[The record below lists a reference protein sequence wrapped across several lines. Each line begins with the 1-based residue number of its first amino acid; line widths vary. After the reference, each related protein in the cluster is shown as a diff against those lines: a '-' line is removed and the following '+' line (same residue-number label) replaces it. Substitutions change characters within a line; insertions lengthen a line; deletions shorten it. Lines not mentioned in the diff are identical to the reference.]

1 MADVANANT
10 RVFYATQ
17 AVTIGGMGNTA
28 GVIDSWSVSGTCD
41 QTGKPTIAHGLQ
53 SIGVDTN
60 FNLEQAFE
68 LGQLSL
74 YENIEDI
81 PDISVSMQ
89 KFLDGYSLL
98 YHLGASFTDAHASNN
113 TELASTKTT
122 LSGRADTR
130 ADIRLLITDTTDE
143 QVATGIGGVATS
155 PVSELYCS
163 GMYISSISYT
173 IPTDGTCT
181 EDVTFVGNNKKW
193 ITDPE
198 AGSDNVLLANDSGVA
213 DGFGTIFGS
222 DEPSAPGNHVLRR
235 EDVVTTASG
244 VGGGAGQYSTVVP
257 SIIAGVSAG
266 ATIGTRT
273 VTNAGLVDTDNVHLN
288 SFTCS
293 TDLGREQINQL
304 GTRTPYNRY
313 VTFPTEVTSTIEV
326 TATAGDNV
334 NAVETAR
341 TNLSNHEI
349 CMVLADSTIIHLGKK
364 NKLASITYGGGDAG
378 GGNATITYNFSNF
391 NDMVVLHSG
400 DPIRGSD
407 GTAGV
412 NYWADK
418 FAT

>member
-1 MADVANANT
+1 MAVVPNSNT

-17 AVTIGGMGNTA
+17 AVTIGGIGNTA
-28 GVIDSWSVSGTCD
+28 DPIDSWQSGDCD
-41 QTGKPTIAHGLQ
+41 QTGAHTIVHGLQ

-98 YHLGASFTDAHASNN
+98 YHLGASFDDTVSATDS
-113 TELASTKTT
+113 TQLALTKTT

-130 ADIRLLITDTTDE
+130 ADIRMIINETSEEAVTSGDE
-143 QVATGIGGVATS
+143 AVA
-155 PVSELYCS
+155 ELYCS
-163 GMYISSISYT
+163 GMYLSSVSYT

-181 EDVTFVGNNKKW
+181 EDVTFVGNSKKW
-193 ITDPE
+193 INDPATYDNLLLDDSALSKTGVHE
-198 AGSDNVLLANDSGVA
+198 QFGS
-213 DGFGTIFGS
+213 IFGS
-222 DEPSAPGNHVLRR
+222 DEPNAPGAHVLRR

-244 VGGGAGQYSTVVP
+244 LNGGAGGYSTVVP
-257 SIIAGVSAG
+257 SIIEGV
-266 ATIGTRT
+266 ATPTEGLIVDRIP
-273 VTNAGLVDTDNVHLN
+273 TNAGLVNTDNVHIV
-288 SFTCS
+288 SFSCS

-313 VTFPTEVTSTIEV
+313 VTFPTEVTSTIEM

-334 NAVETAR
+334 DAVEDAR
-341 TNLSNHEI
+341 TNLLNHEI
-349 CMVLADSTIIHLGKK
+349 CMVLGDSTVIHLGKK

-400 DPIRGSD
+400 DPIRGANES
-407 GTAGV
+407 TAATG
-412 NYWADK
+412 YWADK
-418 FAT
+418 FA

>member
-1 MADVANANT
+1 MADIVNSNT

-17 AVTIGGMGNTA
+17 AVTIGEMGNA
-28 GVIDSWSVSGTCD
+28 LAPIDSWKTGATDETGASV
-41 QTGKPTIAHGLQ
+41 IVHGLQ
-53 SIGVDTN
+53 SVGIDTN

-98 YHLGASFTDAHASNN
+98 YHLGASYTDAAGNGN
-113 TELASTKTT
+113 ELASTKTT

-130 ADIRLLITDTTDE
+130 ADVRMVINATTDE
-143 QVATGIGGVATS
+143 AVTAGDSA
-155 PVSELYCS
+155 VSELYCS

-181 EDVTFVGNNKKW
+181 EDVSFVGNNKKW
-193 ITDPE
+193 IINPD
-198 AGSDNVLLANDSGVA
+198 ANDALLLAGDSGVH
-213 DGFGTIFGS
+213 DDFGSIFGS
-222 DEPSAPGNHVLRR
+222 DEPNAPGNHVLRR
-235 EDVVTTASG
+235 EDVVTTTSG
-244 VGGGAGQYSTVVP
+244 VTGGASIYSTVVP

-266 ATIGTRT
+266 ATIGGRV
-273 VTNAGLVDTDNVHLN
+273 VTNAGLVNTDNVHLN

-293 TDLGREQINQL
+293 TDLGREAINQL

-313 VTFPTEVTSTIEV
+313 VSFPTEVTAAIEV
-326 TATAGDNV
+326 TATAGDNID
-334 NAVETAR
+334 AVETAR
-341 TNLSNHEI
+341 ANLSNHEI
-349 CMVLADSTIIHLGKK
+349 CIVLADSTVLHLGKK
-364 NKLASITYGGGDAG
+364 NKVSSVSYGGGDAG

-391 NDMVVLHSG
+391 NDLVVLHSG

-407 GTAGV
+407 ASAGAG
-412 NYWADK
+412 YWADK
-418 FAT
+418 FA

>member
-1 MADVANANT
+1 MAAISNSNT

-17 AVTIGGMGNTA
+17 AVTIGAIGKMTA
-28 GVIDSWSVSGTCD
+28 PQDSWENGTPSS
-41 QTGKPTIAHGLQ
+41 TGAATIAHGLQ

-98 YHLGASFTDAHASNN
+98 YHLGASFDGDGDI
-113 TELASTKTT
+113 LGPTKTT

-130 ADIRLLITDTTDE
+130 ADVRMVVNATTDE
-143 QVATGIGGVATS
+143 SVTS
-155 PVSELYCS
+155 GDAAVSELYCS

-173 IPTDGTCT
+173 IPTDGTAT

-193 ITDPE
+193 INDPTV
-198 AGSDNVLLANDSGVA
+198 GDNLLLADDSGVA
-213 DGFGTIFGS
+213 DSFAAIFG
-222 DEPSAPGNHVLRR
+222 DDAPNAPGSHVLRR
-235 EDVVTTASG
+235 EDVMT
-244 VGGGAGQYSTVVP
+244 GAGAANEIQGYSTVVP
-257 SIIAGVSAG
+257 SIIEGITQDAASGVKDRNA
-266 ATIGTRT
+266 
-273 VTNAGLVDTDNVHLN
+273 VNAGTINTDNTHIV

-313 VTFPTEVTSTIEV
+313 VTFPTEVTSTIEM

-334 NAVETAR
+334 DAVETAR

-349 CMVLADSTIIHLGKK
+349 CVVLTDSTVLHLGKK

-378 GGNATITYNFSNF
+378 GGNATVTYNFSNF
-391 NDMVVLHSG
+391 NDLVVLHSG
-400 DPIRGSD
+400 DPIAQS
-407 GTAGV
+407 GT
-412 NYWADK
+412 YWNDK
-418 FAT
+418 FAS

>member
-1 MADVANANT
+1 MAAFTNNNT

-17 AVTIGGMGNTA
+17 AVTIGAMGNKTA
-28 GVIDSWSVSGTCD
+28 TILDTATASNSG
-41 QTGKPTIAHGLQ
+41 KHKIVHGLQ

-89 KFLDGYSLL
+89 KFLDGYSLI
-98 YHLGASFTDAHASNN
+98 YHLGASFDSGGNVITG
-113 TELASTKTT
+113 TT

-130 ADIRLLITDTTDE
+130 ADVRLAINKTTDE
-143 QVATGIGGVATS
+143 QVSTGDSGVA
-155 PVSELYCS
+155 ELYCS
-163 GMYISSISYT
+163 GMYVSSISYT

-193 ITDPE
+193 LNNDTDSE
-198 AGSDNVLLANDSGVA
+198 LLLMSGGNMDSG
-213 DGFGTIFGS
+213 FGSIFGS
-222 DEPSAPGNHVLRR
+222 DEPNTTDNHVLRR
-235 EDVVTTASG
+235 EDVNTSGDAAVQGYHTVMPTIIEGVTQ
-244 VGGGAGQYSTVVP
+244 GGASFKTRQP
-257 SIIAGVSAG
+257 SGAGF
-266 ATIGTRT
+266 I
-273 VTNAGLVDTDNVHLN
+273 DTDNVHIN

-313 VTFPTEVTSTIEV
+313 VSFPTEVTSTIEV

-334 NAVETAR
+334 NAVETVR
-341 TNLSNHEI
+341 SNLTNHEI
-349 CMVLADSTIIHLGKK
+349 CVVLADSTVLHLGKK
-364 NKLASITYGGGDAG
+364 NKVSSITYGGGDAG

-391 NDMVVLHSG
+391 NDLVVLHTG
-400 DPIRGSD
+400 DPV
-407 GTAGV
+407 GV
-412 NYWADK
+412 GNASYWDDK
-418 FAT
+418 FA

>member
-1 MADVANANT
+1 MAAVSNDNT

-17 AVTIGGMGNTA
+17 GVTIGGRGNIA
-28 GVIDSWSVSGTCD
+28 DVQDSWITGNCN
-41 QTGKPTIAHGLQ
+41 QTGKHTVVHGLQ
-53 SIGVDTN
+53 SVGVDTN

-89 KFLDGYSLL
+89 KFLDGYSLI
-98 YHLGASFTDAHASNN
+98 YHLGASFTEAAHASDNQ
-113 TELASTKTT
+113 ELASTKTT

-130 ADIRLLITDTTDE
+130 ADIRMVISDTTDE
-143 QVATGIGGVATS
+143 QVATGIGGTAST

-163 GMYISSISYT
+163 GMYISSVSYT

-198 AGSDNVLLANDSGVA
+198 AGGDNLLLANDSGLN

-222 DEPSAPGNHVLRR
+222 DEPNAPGNHVLRR

-244 VGGGAGQYSTVVP
+244 VSGGAGIYSTVVP

-266 ATIGTRT
+266 ATIGTRET
-273 VTNAGLVDTDNVHLN
+273 ASAGLVDTDNVHLN
-288 SFTCS
+288 SFSCS

-349 CMVLADSTIIHLGKK
+349 CIVLADSTVIHLGKK

-400 DPIRGSD
+400 DPIRATGV
-407 GTAGV
+407 TAGEG
-412 NYWADK
+412 YWADK

>member
-1 MADVANANT
+1 MAVVENKNT

-17 AVTIGGMGNTA
+17 AVTIGGMGNIA
-28 GVIDSWSVSGTCD
+28 EVQDSWESGNCNT
-41 QTGKPTIAHGLQ
+41 TGASTIVHGLQ

-113 TELASTKTT
+113 TQLEETKTT

-130 ADIRLLITDTTDE
+130 ADIRMVITDTSDE
-143 QVATGIGGVATS
+143 QVATGIGGTATT

-163 GMYISSISYT
+163 GMYISSVSYT

-198 AGSDNVLLANDSGVA
+198 AGGDNLLLANDSGLN

-222 DEPSAPGNHVLRR
+222 DEPNAPGNHVLRR
-235 EDVVTTASG
+235 EDVVTAASG
-244 VGGGAGQYSTVVP
+244 VGGGAAQYSTVVP
-257 SIIAGVSAG
+257 SIIAGVTAG
-266 ATIGTRT
+266 ATIGDR
-273 VTNAGLVDTDNVHLN
+273 VTESAGIVDTDDVHLN

-349 CMVLADSTIIHLGKK
+349 CIVLADSTVIHLGKK

-400 DPIRGSD
+400 DPIRATGV
-407 GTAGV
+407 TAGEG
-412 NYWADK
+412 YWADK

>member
-1 MADVANANT
+1 MAAVSNNNT

-17 AVTIGGMGNTA
+17 AVTIGEMGNTLAPVDSYDVGA
-28 GVIDSWSVSGTCD
+28 GGSAGD
-41 QTGKPTIAHGLQ
+41 TGASTIVHGLQ
-53 SIGVDTN
+53 SVGVDTN

-89 KFLDGYSLL
+89 KFLDGYSLI
-98 YHLGASFTDAHASNN
+98 YHLGASYTDAAGGATQL
-113 TELASTKTT
+113 TEEKTT

-130 ADIRLLITDTTDE
+130 ADIRMVVNATTAE
-143 QVATGIGGVATS
+143 SVQSGNSAVA
-155 PVSELYCS
+155 ELYCS

-193 ITDPE
+193 INDPTV
-198 AGSDNVLLANDSGVA
+198 GDNLLLADDSGVA
-213 DGFGTIFGS
+213 DSFATIFGS
-222 DEPSAPGNHVLRR
+222 DEPAAPGNHVMRR
-235 EDVVTTASG
+235 EDVITGSTDLNGYKTVIPNIIEGVAAGSVT
-244 VGGGAGQYSTVVP
+244 V
-257 SIIAGVSAG
+257 AG
-266 ATIGTRT
+266 ASS
-273 VTNAGLVDTDNVHLN
+273 TNANVLNTDNTHLV

-313 VTFPTEVTSTIEV
+313 VTFPTEVTSTIEM

-334 NAVETAR
+334 DAVETAR

-349 CMVLADSTIIHLGKK
+349 CIMLADSTILHLGKK

-391 NDMVVLHSG
+391 NDLVVLHSG
-400 DPIRGSD
+400 DPIRGSSTSTD
-407 GTAGV
+407 SSTGYYG
-412 NYWADK
+412 NRFD
-418 FAT
+418 

>member
-1 MADVANANT
+1 MAAVSNSNT

-17 AVTIGGMGNTA
+17 GVTIGEMGNVLA
-28 GVIDSWSVSGTCD
+28 PVDSWQSGTPGK
-41 QTGKPTIAHGLQ
+41 TGASTIVHGLQ
-53 SIGVDTN
+53 SVGVDTN

-89 KFLDGYSLL
+89 KFLDGYSLI
-98 YHLGASFTDAHASNN
+98 YHLGASYTDAAGDGN
-113 TELASTKTT
+113 ELAQTKTT

-130 ADIRLLITDTTDE
+130 ADIRMIVNATTDE
-143 QVATGIGGVATS
+143 AVTS
-155 PVSELYCS
+155 GDAAVSELYCS

-193 ITDPE
+193 INDPTV
-198 AGSDNVLLANDSGVA
+198 GDNLLLANDSGVA
-213 DGFGTIFGS
+213 DGFGSIFG
-222 DEPSAPGNHVLRR
+222 DDAPNAPGNHVLRR
-235 EDVVTTASG
+235 EDVLTGTTAIQG
-244 VGGGAGQYSTVVP
+244 YSTVVP
-257 SIIAGVSAG
+257 SIIENVTTDSASG
-266 ATIGTRT
+266 IKGRNAQ
-273 VTNAGLVDTDNVHLN
+273 NAGTINTDNTHLV

-313 VTFPTEVTSTIEV
+313 VTFPTEVTSTIEM

-334 NAVETAR
+334 DAVETAR

-349 CMVLADSTIIHLGKK
+349 CMVLVDSTVLHLGKK

-378 GGNATITYNFSNF
+378 GGNATVTYNFSNF
-391 NDMVVLHSG
+391 NDLVVLHSG
-400 DPIRGSD
+400 DPINQG
-407 GTAGV
+407 GT
-412 NYWADK
+412 YWDDK
-418 FAT
+418 FPAS